1 MKYFPLLWAGLWRR
15 PLRAVLT
22 LISVANAFLLLGL
35 LQGFSSGVA
44 GATSQ
49 IHADVLFT
57 FSRVSQIEPLPLA
70 LRQEIERTP
79 GVSSVSPVLVFQST
93 YQTPNQV
100 VRAFAVDV
108 PAFLKT
114 YPGVTPGP
122 DALSA
127 MAAHRNGALVSDT
140 LARRYGW
147 KVGDVVPL
155 RSMLWANRTG
165 SLTWP
170 VQVVGVY
177 QAAANTLPANAILLN
192 FAYADEGR
200 TFNRGTTSV
209 FAVRVNN
216 ADQAAVV
223 ASQIDRLSANSPHE
237 TRTATEQQLA
247 QDSLRQIGDVSL
259 IVQAVVGAMFFAILF
274 SVGVIMMQGLRERTA
289 EFGVL
294 KALGFRDTGLLAL
307 VLCETVLFCVI
318 AAGLGLGLA
327 AAAFPAIET
336 LTGFQAQAGAV
347 LTLGLGVAL
356 VLALVTGLPP
366 AIKAMRLQIADA
378 LAGR

>member
-1 MKYFPLLWAGLWRR
+1 MKYLPLLWAGLWRR
-15 PLRAVLT
+15 PLRTVLT
-22 LISVANAFLLLGL
+22 LISVANAFLLFGL
-35 LQGFSSGVA
+35 LQGFSTGVA

-57 FSRVSQIEPLPLA
+57 FSRVSQIEPLPLGI
-70 LRQEIERTP
+70 RQEIERVP
-79 GVSSVSPVLVFQST
+79 GVISASPVLVFQST

-108 PAFLKT
+108 PEFLKT
-114 YPGVTPGP
+114 YPGVTPGA
-122 DALSA
+122 DALTA
-127 MAAHRNGALVSDT
+127 MQTHRNGALVSDT

-147 KVGDVVPL
+147 KVGDVIPL
-155 RSMLWANRTG
+155 RSMLWANRSG
-165 SLTWP
+165 SSTWP
-170 VQVVGVY
+170 VQVAGIY

-200 TFNRGTTSV
+200 TFSRGTTSV
-209 FAVRVNN
+209 FAVRVKD
-216 ADQAAVV
+216 ADQAALV
-223 ASQIDRLSANSPHE
+223 ASQIDYLSANSPHE

-247 QDSLRQIGDVSL
+247 QDSLKQIGDVSL

-274 SVGVIMMQGLRERTA
+274 SVGVIMMQGLRERTS

-294 KALGFRDTGLLAL
+294 KALGFRDSGLLTL
-307 VLCETVLFCVI
+307 VLSETVVFCLI
-318 AAGLGLGLA
+318 AAGVGLSLA
-327 AAAFPAIET
+327 VAAFPAIET
-336 LTGFQAQAGAV
+336 LTGFQAQAGSV
-347 LTLGLGVAL
+347 LAFGLIVAL

-378 LAGR
+378 LSGR